1 MAKGFN
7 IAASSSFDESLALH
21 PVYRFN
27 RTNHYTPAEGE
38 PSPFYELPNSKHPW
52 VLWKKKLSPEMSLR
66 EISFAMH
73 SLIRWL
79 VVEPPRYPEILG
91 NMVPP
96 ILTDDG
102 HISLGWLIFARYTT
116 KSSRLQAVHN
126 EAFATLTR
134 VLTPAANV
142 PETV

>member
-7 IAASSSFDESLALH
+7 IAASSPFDESLALH

-27 RTNHYTPAEGE
+27 RTNHYTPAENE
-38 PSPFYELPNSKHPW
+38 PSPFFELPNSKHPW
-52 VLWKKKLSPEMSLR
+52 ILWKKKLNPEMSIR

-91 NMVPP
+91 TEFPS
-96 ILTDDG
+96 ILTNEG
-102 HISLGWLIFARYTT
+102 HIGLGWLIFARYTT
-116 KSSRLQAVHN
+116 KASRFQSVHN
-126 EAFATLTR
+126 EAV
-134 VLTPAANV
+134 VLINKHQTPQPVTA
-142 PETV
+142 

>member
-1 MAKGFN
+1 
-7 IAASSSFDESLALH
+7 
-21 PVYRFN
+21 
-27 RTNHYTPAEGE
+27 
-38 PSPFYELPNSKHPW
+38 
-52 VLWKKKLSPEMSLR
+52 MSLR